1 MSARL
6 EEGEALAAG
15 RDCVSANLG
24 IETKRGAAGR
34 RQNRSLL
41 RESDRKRG
49 RASLHQTEKGAHRR
63 PLDIQAT
70 AEGNTK
76 VDT

>member
-6 EEGEALAAG
+6 EEREALDAG
-15 RDCVSANLG
+15 RDCVSENSG

-34 RQNRSLL
+34 EPNFSL
-41 RESDRKRG
+41 RESNRKRG
-49 RASLHQTEKGAHRR
+49 RATPHQTEKGAHRR
-63 PLDIQAT
+63 PLDIQET
-70 AEGNTK
+70 AEGDMK

>member
-6 EEGEALAAG
+6 EEGEALVAG

-34 RQNRSLL
+34 RQNRSLYVKAIG
-41 RESDRKRG
+41 REEGHRYTKRKR
-49 RASLHQTEKGAHRR
+49 AHIDALWTSKQLRKA
-63 PLDIQAT
+63 I
-70 AEGNTK
+70 
-76 VDT
+76 

>member
-15 RDCVSANLG
+15 RDCVSANLE

-34 RQNRSLL
+34 RQNRSL

-70 AEGNTK
+70 AESNMK